1 MSGLS
6 IVTPILEVHRLCKT
20 FGRHGGLGFGLRD
33 VSFDVPAGRTVAVV
47 GESGAGKSTVGRL
60 VLRLMEPDSGT
71 IRLAGDDFLRLSG
84 KALRSTRSR
93 VQAVFQDPYG
103 SFDPH
108 MSIADSI
115 GEPLRIQTDRSAR
128 QRRQQVMELLDE
140 VGMSGTVAERRPYE
154 LSGGQLQ
161 RCAIARAIA
170 TKPDLIVCDEAVAAL
185 DASTTAQVLNLLMDL
200 QDDHGMAYLFI
211 SHDIAVVQVI
221 ADRVV
226 VMKEGLVVE
235 EGPAEQVLD
244 APADPYTAT
253 LLDAV
258 PVPDPVVQRARI
270 DAKAGIADAPDD
282 SPAIEPREKQI
293 PTER

>member
-1 MSGLS
+1 M
-6 IVTPILEVHRLCKT
+6 TPILEVHRLCKT